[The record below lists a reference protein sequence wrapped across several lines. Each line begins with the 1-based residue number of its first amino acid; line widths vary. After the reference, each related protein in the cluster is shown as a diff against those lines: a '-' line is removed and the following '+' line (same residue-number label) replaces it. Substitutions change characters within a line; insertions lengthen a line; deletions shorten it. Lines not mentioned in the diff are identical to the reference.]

1 MFVESAWEVYD
12 ARLEGR
18 SGRMVECWLSVS
30 LGTSGRSRDRRDDGR
45 RDVDGWSMDG
55 FASK

>member
-1 MFVESAWEVYD
+1 
-12 ARLEGR
+12 
-18 SGRMVECWLSVS
+18 MVECWLSVS

-55 FASK
+55 FASKLSVLVWD